1 MSRPTQVPPGLCEPI
16 SPTGLSPA
24 AARFSKT
31 LRLSIHTDTVDGP
44 TTPADAL
51 PQRRFGLLRVRS
63 PLLAQS
69 LLLSFPPGTEMFQ
82 FPGFAS
88 CLAGCRP
95 KPAGCPIRKSALMS
109 GICPLARLIAACHVL
124 RRLREPRHPSCAL
137 VSFLSVF
144 RL

>member
-24 AARFSKT
+24 VARFSKT
-31 LRLSIHTDTVDGP
+31 LRLSFHTGTVDGP

-51 PQRRFGLLRVRS
+51 PHPRFGLLRVRS

-88 CLAGCRP
+88 CIGRMPADAGGLPHSEIRAYVGYLPLGAAYRSLSRP
-95 KPAGCPIRKSALMS
+95 SSPPRAKASFMCPCL
-109 GICPLARLIAACHVL
+109 
-124 RRLREPRHPSCAL
+124 
-137 VSFLSVF
+137 LS
-144 RL
+144 

>member
-31 LRLSIHTDTVDGP
+31 LRLSIHTGTVDGP

-51 PQRRFGLLRVRS
+51 PHPRFGLLRVRS

-88 CLAGCRP
+88 CL
-95 KPAGCPIRKSALMS
+95 ALMS